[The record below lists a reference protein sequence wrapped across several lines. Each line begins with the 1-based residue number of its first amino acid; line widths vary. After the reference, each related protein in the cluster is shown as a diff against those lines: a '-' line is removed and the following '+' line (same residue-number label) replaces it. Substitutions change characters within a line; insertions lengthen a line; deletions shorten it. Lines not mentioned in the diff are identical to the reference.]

1 AEEDSGEDGEEDEER
16 EELGVEIEV
25 TPAGKSTRKL
35 SLLSGGEK
43 SLVALAFVFAVF
55 LARPCPFYIL
65 DEVEAA
71 LDDANIDR
79 FLQLVRRF
87 SDRAQFV
94 IVTHQKRT
102 MDAAD
107 VLYGVTMGGDGVT
120 KVVSRRLPR
129 EVEDELD
136 GAAPP
141 NARASA
147 ESESEGRG
155 VFRRL
160 RKSLSK
166 SRQALQ
172 AELSST
178 LFDKL
183 DDETWERL
191 EEALIL
197 ADVGAKTTADVV
209 GRLEHEYEVG
219 TVTDGEALRERLV
232 ELLAEV
238 AASDDGRIDVSKR
251 PTLLMIV
258 GVNGTGKTTTIGKLA
273 WHLKQ
278 ELGLS
283 VIVAA
288 ADTYRAA
295 AIEQLEVWAER
306 AGVEIVRGSPSGD
319 PGAVV
324 FDAISAAE
332 SRGIDVVIA
341 DTAGRLHTKTN
352 LMEELA
358 KVRRVAE
365 KRLDGA
371 PHESLIVI
379 DATTGQNGLRQAQ
392 AFAHAVDLTG
402 VVLTKLD
409 GTAKGGIALAIA
421 SELDLPVKLI
431 GVGEDLE
438 DLRPF
443 DAREFAAALLGD

>member
-1 AEEDSGEDGEEDEER
+1 MPRDWSEAFDMGDGQGEH
-16 EELGVEIEV
+16 
-25 TPAGKSTRKL
+25 P
-35 SLLSGGEK
+35 
-43 SLVALAFVFAVF
+43 
-55 LARPCPFYIL
+55 
-65 DEVEAA
+65 
-71 LDDANIDR
+71 
-79 FLQLVRRF
+79 
-87 SDRAQFV
+87 
-94 IVTHQKRT
+94 
-102 MDAAD
+102 AAD
-107 VLYGVTMGGDGVT
+107 PAARG
-120 KVVSRRLPR
+120 R
-129 EVEDELD
+129 EAEH
-136 GAAPP
+136 AA
-141 NARASA
+141 
-147 ESESEGRG
+147 GRG
-155 VFRRL
+155 VFKRL
-160 RKSLSK
+160 RESLSK

-178 LFDKL
+178 LFDTL

-209 GRLEHEYEVG
+209 GRLEHEYEAG
-219 TVTDGEALRERLV
+219 TVTNGEALRERLV

-238 AASDDGRIDVSKR
+238 AASDDGDGRIDVSAR
-251 PTLLMIV
+251 PTLLMVV

-273 WHLKQ
+273 WHLKR

-295 AIEQLEVWAER
+295 AIEQLETWAER
-306 AGVEIVRGSPSGD
+306 ADVEIVRGSPGGD

-358 KVRRVAE
+358 KVSRVAE

-392 AFAHAVDLTG
+392 AFARAVDLTG

-431 GVGEDLE
+431 GVGEALE

-443 DAREFAAALLGD
+443 DPRDFAAALLGD